1 MDLLTPEKIS
11 AMRGRR
17 AVVPTEA
24 AAPVATSTRRPTMNV
39 TTSDAN
45 TFGNSSIGYRSRSSA
60 TMTNLRDAPV
70 TERRDAIRNSRF
82 LRAKVGFFRAL
93 YDNTGRYALGRGLMP
108 SSTCKDRDWAGRA
121 DELFLEWASSKKYD
135 VREGMNFFETQKV
148 LLSDVMCDGDAGA
161 APVRAPDGTPQVQ
174 HFPSDVIADCGGASV
189 FGGGNGRWRD
199 GILRNAVGAPIA
211 YRVLRDHIEKMRDPS
226 ARAYWDYPAYGFW
239 HICRNQRI
247 NENRP
252 LPWIHH
258 GDQSGLNILDLN
270 VLEMQVQK
278 INSYFTGAVKTMNG
292 EMPVGIQ
299 QALVSE
305 AQTIANG
312 TDADGVP
319 QTKSVDRTFLD
330 LHGAGGILNLMPG
343 EEFQFFTNGRNAANF
358 KELIE
363 YFASDI
369 SIGFGLP
376 VQFVWA
382 LTGLAGPQTRMV
394 LQQADWFFID
404 VADMMVSN
412 YCQPVRE
419 AFLADAMNRGK
430 LRAPAPGTNWKAT
443 HWQGPGSLTIDK
455 GRDGKLYVNLVEN
468 LMGTRKD
475 FYRST
480 GKDGMT
486 GLREAIEEIAQIR
499 DIAEEF
505 DLPLEIVLASM
516 NGKPIGAEGDK
527 MADAVAAAVQEAM
540 GA

>member
-1 MDLLTPEKIS
+1 
-11 AMRGRR
+11 
-17 AVVPTEA
+17 
-24 AAPVATSTRRPTMNV
+24 
-39 TTSDAN
+39 
-45 TFGNSSIGYRSRSSA
+45 
-60 TMTNLRDAPV
+60 
-70 TERRDAIRNSRF
+70 
-82 LRAKVGFFRAL
+82 
-93 YDNTGRYALGRGLMP
+93 
-108 SSTCKDRDWAGRA
+108 
-121 DELFLEWASSKKYD
+121 
-135 VREGMNFFETQKV
+135 
-148 LLSDVMCDGDAGA
+148 
-161 APVRAPDGTPQVQ
+161 
-174 HFPSDVIADCGGASV
+174 
-189 FGGGNGRWRD
+189 
-199 GILRNAVGAPIA
+199 VGAPIA
-211 YRVLRDHIEKMRDPS
+211 YRVLRDPVEKMRDPS
-226 ARAYWDYPAYGFW
+226 ARAYWDYPARGFW
-239 HICRNQRI
+239 HVCRNQRI

-258 GDQSGLNILDLN
+258 GDQSGQNILDIN
-270 VLEMQVQK
+270 TLEMQVQK
-278 INSYFTGAVKTMNG
+278 INSYFTGAVKTING
-292 EMPVGIQ
+292 ELPVGITQ
-299 QALVSE
+299 MLAHE
-305 AQTIANG
+305 TQTIANG
-312 TDADGVP
+312 VDENGAP
-319 QTKSVDRTFLD
+319 LTKEVERSFMD
-330 LHGAGGILNLMPG
+330 LHGAGGILELQPG

-382 LTGLAGPQTRMV
+382 LTGLAGPQARMV

-419 AFLADAMNRGK
+419 AFLADAMNRGL

-505 DLPLEIVLASM
+505 NLPLEIVLASM
-516 NGKPIGAEGDK
+516 NGKPVGSDGGAQGD
-527 MADAVAAAVQEAM
+527 AIAEAVREALA
-540 GA
+540 G

>member
-1 MDLLTPEKIS
+1 MDLLTPKAI
-11 AMRGRR
+11 AALQVGRSSI
-17 AVVPTEA
+17 ASPATI
-24 AAPVATSTRRPTMNV
+24 AAPARSPRMNV
-39 TTSDAN
+39 TTSDSN

-60 TMTNLRDAPV
+60 TMANLRDAPV
-70 TERRDAIRNSRF
+70 CERRDAVRNSRF

-108 SSTCKDRDWAGRA
+108 SSTCQDRDWAARA
-121 DELFLEWASSKKYD
+121 DDLFLQWATSKLYD
-135 VREGMNFFETQKV
+135 VREGMNFFEAQKV
-148 LLSDVMCDGDAGA
+148 LLPDVMCDGDAGA
-161 APVRAPDGTPQVQ
+161 APVRAFDGTPQVQ
-174 HFPSDVIADCGGASV
+174 HFPSDIIADCGGTSV
-189 FGGGNGRWRD
+189 FGTDKNRWRD

-211 YRVLRDHIEKMRDPS
+211 YRVLRDPVEKMRDPA
-226 ARAYWDYPAYGFW
+226 ARAYWDYPARGFW
-239 HICRNQRI
+239 HVCRNQRI

-258 GDQSGLNILDLN
+258 GDQSGLNILDIN
-270 VLEMQVQK
+270 TLEMQVQK
-278 INSYFTGAVKTMNG
+278 INSYFTGAVKTING
-292 EMPVGIQ
+292 ELPVGITQ
-299 QALVSE
+299 MLAHE
-305 AQTIANG
+305 TQTIANG
-312 TDADGVP
+312 VDENGAP
-319 QTKSVDRTFLD
+319 LTKEVERSFMD
-330 LHGAGGILNLMPG
+330 LHGAGGILELQPG

-382 LTGLAGPQTRMV
+382 LTGLAGPQARMV

-419 AFLADAMNRGK
+419 AFLADAMNRGL

-516 NGKPIGAEGDK
+516 NGKPIGGDGSVQGDAIAE
-527 MADAVAAAVQEAM
+527 AVREALA
-540 GA
+540 G